1 MNVLVIEDDKRIA
14 NLFERALREDGPRVS
29 LSHNGRE
36 GADMILAGKHDV
48 ALLDILLPEMD
59 GFQILKRV
67 RDRHC
72 KMPVLVLTAVDAV
85 PKILHAFDLGADDY
99 LVKPFILEILLARV
113 SAIARRVPSID
124 KTAICA
130 SGVTL
135 DHTRRVATRHE
146 KEIPLT
152 RKQFALLETLTGLV
166 LFGLMSFAALRY
178 ALLQGKKTHLQGRED
193 RLISLLKENKANGVA
208 ASLDEQLRNYALVT
222 HEGNLVHIYNPDGSI
237 LFPLDSKAIDWPL
250 SLSEDCTKPTF
261 SSVVLEHQPALV
273 MCHMILLDGRLVR
286 LHVGGSL
293 EEETYILEKYRNAL
307 LLLMPGLLILS
318 SVSGYFLSRH
328 AMRPVDRMT

>member
-14 NLFERALREDGPRVS
+14 NLVERALREDGHRVS

-113 SAIARRVPSID
+113 SAIARRVPTID
-124 KTAICA
+124 QTDICA
-130 SGVTL
+130 NGVTL
-135 DHTRRVATRHE
+135 DHTRRAATRYG

-152 RKQFALLETLTGLV
+152 RKQFALLETLMRRSGLIT
-166 LFGLMSFAALRY
+166 S
-178 ALLQGKKTHLQGRED
+178 REQ
-193 RLISLLKENKANGVA
+193 LIEAGWGYEADVKENTLDVYIHGLRVKLEDQSDKGRPLIRTVHGAGYLFVA
-208 ASLDEQLRNYALVT
+208 D
-222 HEGNLVHIYNPDGSI
+222 
-237 LFPLDSKAIDWPL
+237 
-250 SLSEDCTKPTF
+250 
-261 SSVVLEHQPALV
+261 
-273 MCHMILLDGRLVR
+273 
-286 LHVGGSL
+286 
-293 EEETYILEKYRNAL
+293 
-307 LLLMPGLLILS
+307 
-318 SVSGYFLSRH
+318 
-328 AMRPVDRMT
+328 

>member
-14 NLFERALREDGPRVS
+14 NLVERALREDGHRVS

-59 GFQILKRV
+59 GFQILKRI

-72 KMPVLVLTAVDAV
+72 RMPVLVLTAVDAV

-113 SAIARRVPSID
+113 SAIARRVPTID
-124 KTAICA
+124 QTAICA

-135 DHTRRVATRHE
+135 DHTRRIAARHG

-152 RKQFALLETLTGLV
+152 RKQFALLEILMRRSGLIT
-166 LFGLMSFAALRY
+166 S
-178 ALLQGKKTHLQGRED
+178 REQ
-193 RLISLLKENKANGVA
+193 LIEAGWGYEADVKENTLDVYIHGLRVKLEDQSDKGRPLIRTVHGAGYLFVA
-208 ASLDEQLRNYALVT
+208 D
-222 HEGNLVHIYNPDGSI
+222 
-237 LFPLDSKAIDWPL
+237 
-250 SLSEDCTKPTF
+250 
-261 SSVVLEHQPALV
+261 
-273 MCHMILLDGRLVR
+273 
-286 LHVGGSL
+286 
-293 EEETYILEKYRNAL
+293 
-307 LLLMPGLLILS
+307 
-318 SVSGYFLSRH
+318 
-328 AMRPVDRMT
+328 